1 MTPLALHLKISDPV
15 NFRFVSPVI
24 GQTISHYRIT
34 GRLGSGGMGV
44 VYEAQDL
51 TLGRRVALKFLPPE
65 LARDASALDRFLLE
79 ARAASALN
87 HPNICTIYAV
97 EKDGDQSFI
106 SMELIEGQGLDTKLH
121 GGPLPV
127 DRLLDVSIQLAD
139 GVDAAHAKGI
149 IHRDIKPANIF
160 LTQRGQVKVLDFGLA
175 KLTRAA
181 GMTAETNDAT
191 LDDGARTA
199 SLTNPGST
207 VGTVAYMSPEQA
219 RGEQLDARTDL
230 FSLGTVIYQMATGQ
244 LPFSGNTSAVIFNAI
259 LERDP
264 VPAVQLNPQIPS
276 RLQEIID
283 KLLEKDRD
291 LRYQSAADLR
301 GDLKRLKRDTETG
314 RKLAQPIS
322 TQSVAVA
329 APESSPVRQPSSGS
343 AVVAAARQHKLG
355 AGIVALIA
363 VVVAAAATYG
373 VYAWFNRK
381 RPVPFENIS
390 IAKVTE
396 TGKAALVAIAPD
408 AKYILYVVSDAG
420 QESLWLRNLPT
431 NSDTQVIPPA
441 EVSYVHLRFSPDGNY
456 LYFMRSEPGSEELH
470 YLYRA
475 PLFGGTPQKLVTD
488 IDSNITFSPDGRQIA
503 YFRFNN
509 PEAGKEQL
517 LLLPADGGQ
526 EKILYSGPE
535 RGGLR
540 DPAWS
545 PDGKTIVCMVL
556 QPGDAF
562 SGLVTFDVSSGK
574 QRLFFAS
581 AMDIVQ
587 LPVWMPDGSGVIAQT
602 NLGRRQIVFVS
613 YPTGVVHNVTRD
625 TNNYSE
631 PSLAADGR
639 TVASV
644 LSQPHYDVFT
654 MPSAALNSGTGRQV
668 TSGAPIFA
676 VSWTRDSQLVIDS
689 GSGLDLLNPESG
701 KKTALVAQAGAFADS
716 PSACADGRYVVFT
729 STFSSGNKELN
740 IWRADVSGGN
750 LKQLSDGKV
759 DQNPVCSPDGQWVIY
774 KDALNGNRL
783 MRVSIDGGKP
793 EQISDELS
801 AVFDISPDS
810 KTIALAAFG
819 HIGEHVEELKLL
831 SLDSKAS
838 KTMAFERPRTGP
850 ITFSRDGKAVVYAFR
865 HAGVDDLWL
874 QPLDGSSGKQI
885 TDFKSEHIRDFRW
898 SFDGS
903 RMAIIR
909 GHTDSDVVLI
919 RDMQP

>member
-1 MTPLALHLKISDPV
+1 M
-15 NFRFVSPVI
+15 I

-121 GGPLPV
+121 SGPLPV
-127 DRLLDVSIQLAD
+127 DRLLDMSIQLAD
-139 GVDAAHAKGI
+139 AIDAAHAKGI

-181 GMTAETNDAT
+181 GMTTETNDAT

-219 RGEQLDARTDL
+219 RGEPLDARTDL

-314 RKLAQPIS
+314 RKMAQPVS
-322 TQSVAVA
+322 AASVAVA
-329 APESSPVRQPSSGS
+329 APESSSVRQPSSGS

-355 AGIVALIA
+355 TGVAALIA
-363 VVVAAAATYG
+363 IVVAAAAGYG
-373 VYAWFNRK
+373 VYALFNRK

-390 IAKVTE
+390 ITKVTE
-396 TGKAALVAIAPD
+396 TGKAALVAISPD
-408 AKYILYVVSDAG
+408 GKYILYVVNDAG

-431 NSDTQVIPPA
+431 NSDTQVIAPA

-456 LYFMRSEPGSEELH
+456 LYFIRSEPGSQELH

-488 IDSNITFSPDGRQIA
+488 IDSNITFSPDGRRIA

-509 PEAGKEQL
+509 PEAGKQRL
-517 LLLPADGGQ
+517 ILLPAEGGD

-535 RGGLR
+535 RGGLQ

-562 SGLVTFDVSSGK
+562 SGLVGFDVRSGK
-574 QRLFFAS
+574 QRLFFTS
-581 AMDIVQ
+581 AMDVVQ
-587 LPVWMPDGSGVIAQT
+587 RPVWMPDGVGVLAQT

-613 YPTGVVHNVTRD
+613 YPDGVFHNVTRD

-644 LSQPHYDVFT
+644 LSQPHYDLFT
-654 MPSAALNSGTGRQV
+654 MPAPSLSSGVGRQV

-676 VSWTRDSQLVIDS
+676 FSWTRDSQLIIDS

-701 KKTALVAQAGAFADS
+701 KKTGLVAQAGAFADT
-716 PSACADGRYVVFT
+716 PSACPDGRYVVFT
-729 STFSSGNKELN
+729 STFGSGKQLN
-740 IWRADVSGGN
+740 IWRADASGGN

-759 DQNPVCSPDGQWVIY
+759 DQNPVCSPDDRWVIY
-774 KDALNGNRL
+774 QDAVNGNRL
-783 MRVSIDGGKP
+783 MKVSIDGGKP
-793 EQISDELS
+793 EKISDELA
-801 AVFDISPDS
+801 AVFDVSPDS

-819 HIGEHVEELKLL
+819 HLGEHVEELKLF
-831 SLDSKAS
+831 SLESNQTS
-838 KTMAFERPRTGP
+838 KTLEFERPRSGP
-850 ITFSRDGKAVVYAFR
+850 ITFSMDGKAVIYPFR
-865 HAGVDDLWL
+865 HGGVDDLWL
-874 QPLDGSSGKQI
+874 QPLDGSSGEQI

-903 RMAIIR
+903 KMAVIR